1 MPVGFEAGKD
11 PASLGSACGSAGE
24 MDTEVALVVAQVNV
38 EDAPATRIVGLAL
51 NCVISG
57 APWATVTDTV

>member
-1 MPVGFEAGKD
+1 M
-11 PASLGSACGSAGE
+11 GSAGE
-24 MDTEVALVVAQVNV
+24 MVTEVALVVAQVNV
-38 EDAPATRIVGLAL
+38 EDAFATTSAGLAV